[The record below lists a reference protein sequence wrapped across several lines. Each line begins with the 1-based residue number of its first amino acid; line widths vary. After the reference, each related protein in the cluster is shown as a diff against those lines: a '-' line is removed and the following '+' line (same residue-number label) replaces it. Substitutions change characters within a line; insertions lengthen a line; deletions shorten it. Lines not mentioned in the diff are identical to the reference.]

1 VRDRVVDYL
10 GGALNDRAYAIAVNA
25 AGEACITGETASTG
39 AGAAAF
45 PTANAIQGTNAGG
58 TNDVFVAKLNAA
70 GNALLYSTYLGADGH
85 CHSTVVLQTRLL
97 TLAQQ

>member
-1 VRDRVVDYL
+1 M
-10 GGALNDRAYAIAVNA
+10 
-25 AGEACITGETASTG
+25 ASTG

-45 PTANAIQGTNAGG
+45 PTANAIQATNAGG

-70 GNALLYSTYLGADGH
+70 GNALLYSTYLGANGH